1 MRKLLLIIL
10 LLAVACSCFGWRMQR
25 DYDTIVHIDTLTATD
40 TTVVEDLSTF
50 SVLPG
55 GVKPDRFVVLAAITD
70 SAYTDSTYGVS
81 AVANTATIRI
91 DGYAEGR
98 WWFDI
103 QDSLY
108 SADQNFGT
116 LILEINNNYWDQIR
130 FITTSNVGWVT
141 IRLAYI
147 NNL

>member
-1 MRKLLLIIL
+1 M
-10 LLAVACSCFGWRMQR
+10 ACSCFGWKMQR
-25 DYDTIVHIDTLTATD
+25 DYETIIDIDTLTATD
-40 TTVVEDLSTF
+40 TTVVDGLSTF
-50 SVLPG
+50 NVLPG
-55 GVKPDRFVVLAAITD
+55 GIKPDRFVVLAAITD
-70 SAYTDSTYGVS
+70 SIYAVDTSYGVS

-91 DGYAEGR
+91 DGYAEDR

-147 NNL
+147 NDL

>member
-1 MRKLLLIIL
+1 
-10 LLAVACSCFGWRMQR
+10 MQR
-25 DYDTIVHIDTLTATD
+25 DYETIIDIDTLTATD
-40 TTVVEDLSTF
+40 TTVVDGLSTF
-50 SVLPG
+50 NVLPG
-55 GVKPDRFVVLAAITD
+55 GIKPDRFVVLAAITD
-70 SAYTDSTYGVS
+70 SIYAVDTSYGVS

-91 DGYAEGR
+91 DGYAEDR

-147 NNL
+147 NDL